1 MTMSAACF
9 ATSFKLRP
17 MRRIHCPHVR
27 IRYAIPLAI
36 VSAAA
41 AGCEFDYYAHLVFG
55 QIESA
60 VRLQPINDA
69 IHNPS
74 LAQTERDR
82 LILVKNVRRFGIDEI
97 GLAETDAYTVFD
109 PNGTTPAAYV
119 VSASEKE
126 RLAAY
131 QWSFPFVG
139 SAPYKGYFDL
149 EMARTEARRLQDL
162 DYDVQL
168 GAADGFSTLGILP
181 DPVRQSNLAQDEIE
195 LAELILHEMLHS
207 TIYKP
212 GDADFNESLATFVG
226 RAAAQRYFDTEY
238 GENSVEAVA
247 ASLRFADKSVIDEFV
262 VSLYDDAKAYYD
274 AAAARNEDRATVVA
288 GRDAIFAASAA
299 RYASEFEPRLNDR
312 TRWEG
317 LRSLTIN
324 NATILSGVRYQSG
337 LGIFADALVAAG
349 GDFPTA
355 IQAFSEAAAVAD
367 SRDYLRDW
375 IAGR

>member
-1 MTMSAACF
+1 MTQSAARL
-9 ATSFKLRP
+9 ATSYKLGLMRNLHRP
-17 MRRIHCPHVR
+17 RVR
-27 IRYAIPLAI
+27 IGYLISLT
-36 VSAAA
+36 VCVAAA
-41 AGCEFDYYAHLVFG
+41 TGCEVDYYAHLVFG

-60 VRLQPINDA
+60 ARLQPINDA
-69 IHNPS
+69 IGDPS
-74 LAQTERDR
+74 LTQTERDR
-82 LILVKNVRRFGIDEI
+82 LVLVKNVRRFGIDVI

-119 VSASEKE
+119 ITASAKD

-131 QWSFPFVG
+131 EWSFPFVG
-139 SAPYKGYFDL
+139 NAPYKGYFDL

-168 GAADGFSTLGILP
+168 GAAGGFSTLGILP

-226 RAAAQRYFDTEY
+226 RAAAQRYFDTQF
-238 GENSVEAVA
+238 GENSAEAVA
-247 ASLRFADKSVIDEFV
+247 AALRFADKSVIDGFV

-274 AAAARNEDRATVVA
+274 AAATRNDDRATIIA
-288 GRDAIFAASAA
+288 GREEVFAASSAQ
-299 RYASEFEPRLNDR
+299 YATEFEPRLNDP

-317 LRSLTIN
+317 LRTLTVN

-337 LGIFADALVAAG
+337 LGIFADALAAAG

-355 IQAFSEAAAVAD
+355 IRVFSDAAGVPD
-367 SRDYLRDW
+367 SRNYIQNW
-375 IAGR
+375 IADR